1 MFTVR
6 LILIVYFSDVFQMIS
21 FFREVPRVVLDL
33 SLILIFN
40 IGKLIKKNNGG
51 FYFGWQ
57 SFKTQA
63 VTGGKNQSWYRN
75 CLESLF

>member
-40 IGKLIKKNNGG
+40 IGKLIKKTTEDFTSVGNPLKRKL
-51 FYFGWQ
+51 
-57 SFKTQA
+57 SQA
-63 VTGGKNQSWYRN
+63 GKIKADT
-75 CLESLF
+75 EIV